1 MRAMF
6 DPKGILVAMVTP
18 MDENEKINEAELRN
32 QVNRMVNAGVHG
44 LFCLGTTGEFYALDM
59 EEKIEVI
66 RIVVEENRGRLPVC
80 AGTGCITTKDTIY
93 LSKKAQELGVDAIS
107 VITPYFVAVSQDEL
121 YDHYRRIAESVDLP
135 IIIYNIPPRTGVHI
149 NYKTVSKLSRIPN
162 IIGIKDSSGN
172 FDNILRYIEETD
184 DNFRVLSGTDSLILW
199 TLMAGGTGG
208 ISGLANLFPERISSI
223 YEHWKKGNIEE
234 ARKAQ
239 DSIRPIRDVV
249 SLGNP
254 TSVVKRTMNLMGY
267 PVGPAREPVSGM
279 NEKLDEEI
287 KRVLELYK

>member
-1 MRAMF
+1 MF